1 MGEVANTIVGIV
13 GAVGGLAGLVS
24 AYVSFQ
30 EWRKVNR
37 KVAMLEDAGA
47 AFEVV
52 PAWYTSRMMQDHWLF
67 ALQMS
72 NGHLIA
78 INGIKAISSDGNWM
92 DVTLA
97 TDDEIA
103 HVDQRHYQIT
113 VAVADDRRSASVKIA
128 HVQSAFDLQTS

>member
-1 MGEVANTIVGIV
+1 MV
-13 GAVGGLAGLVS
+13 GAVGGVAGLVS
-24 AYVSFQ
+24 AYVSVQ

-52 PAWYTSRMMQDHWLF
+52 PTWYTSRMMQDQWLF

-72 NGHLIA
+72 NGNLIA
-78 INGIKAISSDGNWM
+78 INCINAVSSDGNWM

-97 TDDEIA
+97 TSDEIE
-103 HVDQRHYQIT
+103 HVDERYHPIT
-113 VAVADDRRSASVKIA
+113 VAVASDRRSASVKIA
-128 HVQSAFDLQTS
+128 EIQTAFDLQSS

>member
-1 MGEVANTIVGIV
+1 MGEIVNTIVGIV
-13 GAVGGLAGLVS
+13 GAVGGIAGLIS
-24 AYVSFQ
+24 AYVSIQ

-37 KVAMLEDAGA
+37 KVAMLADAGA

-52 PAWYTSRMMQDHWLF
+52 PTWYTTRMMGDNWLF

-72 NGHLIA
+72 NGSLIA
-78 INGIKAISSDGNWM
+78 INCINAVSSDGNWM

-97 TDDEIA
+97 TADEIE
-103 HVDQRHYQIT
+103 HVDARYHPVM

-128 HVQSAFDLQTS
+128 EIQIAFDLQTS